1 MRQVTD
7 SAFVDLLN
15 RARLGILQKDDINLL
30 KSLAVC
36 QDLPRFLNSSSS
48 LHLFPK
54 LKDVKQLND
63 QVQSSMKTADVVIPA
78 SHFFSM
84 NDVAPHEEFHEKYI
98 PVDDRNAGGMP
109 NTLRLSKGSRVMLLR
124 NIYTKQGLVNG
135 ALGRVQ
141 HIEFSNI
148 SDTKGMKYPAKIY
161 ILFDN
166 SSIGCILQDP
176 MYHNAIPIEQC
187 DQEYFYKGRS
197 VIRRQF
203 PLTLAWAISIHKSQ
217 GATLNSIYCDIGTNI
232 LSMAWH
238 M

>member
-1 MRQVTD
+1 
-7 SAFVDLLN
+7 
-15 RARLGILQKDDINLL
+15 
-30 KSLAVC
+30 
-36 QDLPRFLNSSSS
+36 
-48 LHLFPK
+48 
-54 LKDVKQLND
+54 
-63 QVQSSMKTADVVIPA
+63 
-78 SHFFSM
+78 
-84 NDVAPHEEFHEKYI
+84 
-98 PVDDRNAGGMP
+98 
-109 NTLRLSKGSRVMLLR
+109 MLLR

-135 ALGRVQ
+135 ALGRVE
-141 HIEFSNI
+141 HIQFSNI
-148 SDTKGMKYPAKIY
+148 SDSKGMKYPAKIY

-232 LSMAWH
+232 FEHGMAYVALSRVKTLDGLHLYAFSPNKVTANPKVLEFYSQLIH
-238 M
+238 STRKQ